1 MAAELD
7 LISAESFFGASV
19 RASALKVPFDA
30 WLPLVLDEW
39 HAERAQPLL
48 LGAIAA
54 ICTDEPIFDCAKK
67 PADGLDDFNDFRSVN
82 RVAEQAEA
90 EQSGTLSCARSPLET
105 ITGLFA
111 AVEFRP
117 EHALTLLPK
126 LMNGTVVALMRQASG
141 EHDELSLHASEN
153 ALSGYCQMHHLFLH
167 LCHTQPAV
175 RRLVD
180 TRVRKFAAHRSNRV
194 KAVTPDLG
202 ELLVLLSVCSDI
214 DWSDLALAFVTE
226 TLERNVYWVLSEH
239 HPELAWLEHSMQST
253 YRMRCTLQSS
263 ATSQRLLM
271 FQVAFL
277 RLVRPHRQLTG
288 VLAGYYARLG
298 RPAPLWP
305 LQLQRRCR
313 KIWRGLN
320 TATIDAD
327 PFAAWA
333 RFFEGVE
340 LEVQSPERLTQ
351 LLREAVVQSEA
362 KHYHVVRLP
371 MNELRTRRLK
381 ADNELF
387 VAIGATVKARA
398 KSGATQIVV
407 NVHRNP
413 FAALR
418 VEGDDDNEDS
428 D

>member
-1 MAAELD
+1 
-7 LISAESFFGASV
+7 
-19 RASALKVPFDA
+19 
-30 WLPLVLDEW
+30 
-39 HAERAQPLL
+39 
-48 LGAIAA
+48 
-54 ICTDEPIFDCAKK
+54 
-67 PADGLDDFNDFRSVN
+67 
-82 RVAEQAEA
+82 
-90 EQSGTLSCARSPLET
+90 
-105 ITGLFA
+105 
-111 AVEFRP
+111 
-117 EHALTLLPK
+117 
-126 LMNGTVVALMRQASG
+126 MNGTVVALMRQASG

-175 RRLVD
+175 KRLVD
-180 TRVRKFAAHRSNRV
+180 TRVREFAAHRSNRV

-305 LQLQRRCR
+305 LQLQQGWR

-320 TATIDAD
+320 TTTIDAD

-340 LEVQSPERLTQ
+340 LEVPSPERLTQ

-371 MNELRTRRLK
+371 TDELRRRRLK
-381 ADNELF
+381 ADNELN

-398 KSGATQIVV
+398 KAGATQIVV
-407 NVHRNP
+407 NVRRNP

-428 D
+428 ESESDSD